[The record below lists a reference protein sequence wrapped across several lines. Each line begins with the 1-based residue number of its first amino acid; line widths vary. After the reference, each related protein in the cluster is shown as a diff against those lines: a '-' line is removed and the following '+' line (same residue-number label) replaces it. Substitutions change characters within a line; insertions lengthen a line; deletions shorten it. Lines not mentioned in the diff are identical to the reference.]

1 MRRLL
6 APALV
11 VTVAILLIQLGS
23 PAQAGGFCG
32 DRCDS
37 SVGVSGGDGGIDTHI
52 GGSSPGSTISPT
64 HRSGSA
70 GGGSTGPVTEY
81 RYAPVCDSSCHS
93 AAAQATADSANCV
106 APAVAVWVTTQ
117 VVGSGAPFTLQGAP
131 ECLSPAEQLAYDP
144 AQLAAMVADYFERI
158 PLPEPG
164 LHIAPADNAVVNLPE
179 IVSADQPATTTF
191 TVAQAPF
198 PVVTITAVVQWAWNF
213 GDGTTLVTNSP
224 GKAYDGSNPADGGYV
239 THTYKTANKAWPL
252 TVTSVWTATYT
263 VQGVAGVQAVTNSVR
278 RTTAHPLAAA
288 EYGSV
293 LTGN

>member
-1 MRRLL
+1 VLFVGVL
-6 APALV
+6 
-11 VTVAILLIQLGS
+11 AILLLS
-23 PAQAGGFCG
+23 PTAALADTACG
-32 DRCDS
+32 VGC
-37 SVGVSGGDGGIDTHI
+37 SVGVGAGDGGLNTHL
-52 GGSSPGSTISPT
+52 GDSVPGSTGNTGPT
-64 HRSGSA
+64 ST
-70 GGGSTGPVTEY
+70 GGGGPTGPVIQ
-81 RYAPVCDSSCHS
+81 YAYTPVCDSSCHS
-93 AAAQATADSANCV
+93 PTAQATADSANCV

-131 ECLSPAEQLAYDP
+131 ECLTAEEQLTYDP
-144 AQLAAMVADYFERI
+144 AQLQAMVAGYFERI

-179 IVSADQPATTTF
+179 IVSADQPGATTF

-198 PVVTITAVVQWAWNF
+198 PVVTITAAVQWVWDF

-224 GKAYDGSNPADGGYV
+224 GKAYDGSDPAEGGYV

-252 TVTSVWTATYT
+252 TVTANWTATYT
-263 VQGVAGVQAVTNSVR
+263 VQGVAGIQTVTSAVR
-278 RTTAHPLAAA
+278 RTTSHPLAAA